1 MSVVC
6 VYCVCVVSVVCVYC
20 VCVMCVCCECCVCVL
35 WEVVRKGEVRFSK
48 DVDVSEE

>member
-6 VYCVCVVSVVCVYC
+6 VYCECC
-20 VCVMCVCCECCVCVL
+20 VCVLCVCCECCVCVL
-35 WEVVRKGEVRFSK
+35 CEVVRKGEVRFSK